1 MKKVLYLYG
10 TDNIVKKLLVVL
22 IIVFSSCER
31 KLCPTYSSVHTTSD
45 NTEINNTIS

>member
-1 MKKVLYLYG
+1 M
-10 TDNIVKKLLVVL
+10 KKLLVVL

-45 NTEINNTIS
+45 NTEISNTVS